1 MNSIIKQ
8 QKSVHQL
15 IVGVLD
21 DVSDEQLTRIPD
33 GHRNNILWNAGHII
47 VAHQALLYHQSGLEM
62 AVSAD
67 MVAQFRRGSS
77 PQGWTQTPEVSR
89 VRTLLLET
97 PDRLAE
103 DFAAGRFKTYK
114 EYTTQ
119 SGIPLTTIE
128 DALAMNHYHT
138 GLHLGMIM
146 SLRKHV

>member
-1 MNSIIKQ
+1 MNAIVNQ
-8 QKSVHQL
+8 QKKVHGL
-15 IVGVLD
+15 IVRALD
-21 DVSDEQLTRIPD
+21 EMSEEQLTRVPD

-47 VAHQALLYHQSGLEM
+47 VAHQVLLYHQSGLDM

-77 PQGWTQTPEVSR
+77 PADWEQTPDVSR
-89 VRTLLLET
+89 IRSLLLET
-97 PDRLAE
+97 PERLAE
-103 DFAAGRFKTYK
+103 DLAAGRFKTFT

-119 SGIPLTTIE
+119 SGIPLTTFE
-128 DALAMNHYHT
+128 DALAMNHYHE